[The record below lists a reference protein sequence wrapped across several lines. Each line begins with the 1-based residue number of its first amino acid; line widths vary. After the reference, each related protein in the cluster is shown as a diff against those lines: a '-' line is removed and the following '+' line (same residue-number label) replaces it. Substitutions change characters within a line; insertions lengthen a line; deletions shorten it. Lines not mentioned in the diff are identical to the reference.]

1 MTATNQQRPFLTR
14 CEILLISTLLCAAV
28 GCQHTGYQKGD
39 AASQSLQRAALE
51 IQGQSKAIDVAV
63 GTLTDLVTH
72 PAPDLKPQFRR
83 FSAAVDRLE
92 DTVKRTERTRER
104 MELKSVE
111 YFQTWDKETADIH
124 YGIVRD
130 QSEAR
135 RAQVTNQFES
145 VNTRYLEAQG
155 VVRLLLSYL
164 NDIRTALSVDLTPA
178 GLNSVQGVASN
189 AENNA
194 RKVQVALEKLSEE
207 LKTSGEGWSS
217 VGAQKQAA
225 ASAAMNP
232 K

>member
-1 MTATNQQRPFLTR
+1 MTATNQQRLFITR
-14 CEILLISTLLCAAV
+14 REILLITALLCAS
-28 GCQHTGYQKGD
+28 GCQHTGYRKGD

-83 FSAAVDRLE
+83 FSVALDRLE

-111 YFQTWDKETADIH
+111 YFQTWDKETAGIH

-130 QSEAR
+130 QSETR

-145 VNTRYLEAQG
+145 VNTRYLEVQG
-155 VVRLLLSYL
+155 VVRPLLSYL

-178 GLNSVQGVASN
+178 GLNSVQGIATN

-194 RKVQVALEKLSEE
+194 RKVQVALTKLSDE
-207 LKTSGEGWSS
+207 LKTSGAGWSS
-217 VGAQKQAA
+217 VDAHNQA